1 MKKTV
6 LITILLITAAAV
18 KAMAGND
25 STAAEA
31 PKVRFTYFFETR
43 MGADMLDYPGFGSL
57 DWTVAPGCSFSN
69 GLSLRLPIEYN
80 LGMRKESYSDYEG
93 VYMSTGTIG
102 LNLGYDLLRNSK
114 YY

>member
-18 KAMAGND
+18 KAMAGHD

-43 MGADMLDYPGFGSL
+43 MGADMVHRHHRPEPRLRS
-57 DWTVAPGCSFSN
+57 APQ
-69 GLSLRLPIEYN
+69 
-80 LGMRKESYSDYEG
+80 
-93 VYMSTGTIG
+93 
-102 LNLGYDLLRNSK
+102 
-114 YY
+114 